1 MIFSNYQEKDLI
13 ERGSCDNIMVYF
25 ILQHSYCCPI
35 DPPIRGNTKR
45 MSESLDRHYR
55 ILGLDEH
62 ASRAD
67 VKRAYRRLAL
77 RYHPDK
83 NPGNEGRAVR
93 IFTAVNRAYSILI
106 DKAHVGESFENVD
119 EAKFYFRRH
128 FYDLARRI
136 DSADYIFDAIQQEE
150 CDFFFKYQLEEVR
163 CVKRS
168 VIEARRI
175 IDLVKKAVVKGYN
188 ISEILEEHSEFFQK
202 HGFSGQPEYDIHEE
216 LIAEYRRI
224 IEEEPDNGEAH
235 YSLGC
240 IYEKQDMIDE
250 ALSEYQIASYIDPEN
265 TFARSAARRLR
276 IRSRQTT

>member
-1 MIFSNYQEKDLI
+1 
-13 ERGSCDNIMVYF
+13 
-25 ILQHSYCCPI
+25 
-35 DPPIRGNTKR
+35 

-55 ILGLDEH
+55 ILGLDGH
-62 ASRAD
+62 ASKTD

-83 NPGNEGRAVR
+83 NPGNERRAAR
-93 IFTAVNRAYSILI
+93 IFMAVNKSYSVLI
-106 DKAHVGESFENVD
+106 DKAHVGESFADVD
-119 EAKFYFRRH
+119 EAKVYFRRH

-136 DSADYIFDAIQQEE
+136 DSADYIYDAIQQEE

-168 VIEARRI
+168 TIEARRI

-188 ISEILEEHSEFFQK
+188 TSEILEEHSEFFQK
-202 HGFSGQPEYDIHEE
+202 HGFEKQPEYDIHEE
-216 LIAEYRRI
+216 LIVEYKRTI
-224 IEEEPDNGEAH
+224 DEEPDNIEAH

-240 IYEKQDMIDE
+240 IYEKQGMIDE

-265 TFARSAARRLR
+265 AIAKSAARRLR
-276 IRSRQTT
+276 VKIRQTT

>member
-1 MIFSNYQEKDLI
+1 
-13 ERGSCDNIMVYF
+13 
-25 ILQHSYCCPI
+25 
-35 DPPIRGNTKR
+35 

-83 NPGNEGRAVR
+83 NPGNERRAAR
-93 IFTAVNRAYSILI
+93 IFMAVNRAYSVLI
-106 DKAHVGESFENVD
+106 DKAHVGESFEGVD
-119 EAKFYFRRH
+119 EAKVYFRRH

-136 DSADYIFDAIQQEE
+136 DSTDYIYDAIHQEE

-175 IDLVKKAVVKGYN
+175 IDLVKKAVAKGYN
-188 ISEILEEHSEFFQK
+188 TSGILEQHSEFFQK
-202 HGFSGQPEYDIHEE
+202 HGFEDQPEYDIHEE
-216 LIAEYRRI
+216 LIAEYKMVI
-224 IEEEPDNGEAH
+224 DEEPDNVEAH

-240 IYEKQDMIDE
+240 IYEKQGMMDQ

-265 TFARSAARRLR
+265 TFAKSAVRRLR
-276 IRSRQTT
+276 TKSRQTI